1 MSEKSCTFAP
11 KINMTTLIDISKFAV
26 IDEIAL
32 QKTRYLRKYYTFSQR
47 NGGKEEISF
56 TYLRRLLPEHTE
68 ELPDSI
74 ARVFSDLGRVH
85 LPGQNDLQTIGST
98 QVHISQLIWARLC
111 VAAYYFFHDEPL
123 WQDLVFRKLCV
134 AAYYFFHDEPLWQ
147 DLVFRKLEERVQT
160 PELAADI
167 LTAKALIDAH
177 YRERALLSGKTNVPP
192 TPPSAME
199 IATEAA
205 KTDTNPKPE
214 DIFNFAFQRT
224 RDYFSMLE
232 VLEAEKKDC
241 SDIEWARHALTI
253 YRHKN
258 AFVKHPS
265 SFAKWLSVFGKMFGR
280 EVAYR
285 EPNKLDKGQNKVSLD
300 PFLPR

>member
-1 MSEKSCTFAP
+1 MQNHVDFSRFG
-11 KINMTTLIDISKFAV
+11 IL
-26 IDEIAL
+26 DEEVL
-32 QKTRYLRKYYTFSQR
+32 KKTRRLGKYYAYRQIDYQKVELSLF
-47 NGGKEEISF
+47 
-56 TYLRRLLPEHTE
+56 YLWKLIPEQDDDI
-68 ELPDSI
+68 LC
-74 ARVFSDLGRVH
+74 R
-85 LPGQNDLQTIGST
+85 
-98 QVHISQLIWARLC
+98 ISQIFSEVTKEQNAQFIWAR
-111 VAAYYFFHDEPL
+111 
-123 WQDLVFRKLCV
+123 LCV

-147 DLVFRKLEERVQT
+147 DLVFRKLEERVQA

-167 LTAKALIDAH
+167 LTAKALIDEH

-192 TPPSAME
+192 TPPSPME
-199 IATEAA
+199 IATDAA

-214 DIFNFAFQRT
+214 DIFNFAFQLT
-224 RDYFSMLE
+224 RDYRSMLE

-265 SFAKWLSVFGKMFGR
+265 SFTKWLSVFGKMFGR

>member
-32 QKTRYLRKYYTFSQR
+32 QKTRYLHKYYTFSQR
-47 NGGKEEISF
+47 NGWKEEISF

-98 QVHISQLIWARLC
+98 RVHISQFIWAR
-111 VAAYYFFHDEPL
+111 
-123 WQDLVFRKLCV
+123 LCV

-147 DLVFRKLEERVQT
+147 DLVFRKLEERVQA

-167 LTAKALIDAH
+167 LTAKALIDTH

-224 RDYFSMLE
+224 RDYRSMLE

-265 SFAKWLSVFGKMFGR
+265 SFVKWLSVFGKMFGR

-285 EPNKLDKGQNKVSLD
+285 EPNKLDKGQNKVSLE

>member
-47 NGGKEEISF
+47 NGWKEEISF

-123 WQDLVFRKLCV
+123 WQDLVFRKL
-134 AAYYFFHDEPLWQ
+134 
-147 DLVFRKLEERVQT
+147 EERVQA

-167 LTAKALIDAH
+167 LTAKALIDTH

-205 KTDTNPKPE
+205 KTVTNPKLE

-224 RDYFSMLE
+224 RDYRSMLE

-265 SFAKWLSVFGKMFGR
+265 SFVKWLSVFGKMFGR

-285 EPNKLDKGQNKVSLD
+285 EPNKLDKGQNKVSLE

>member
-85 LPGQNDLQTIGST
+85 LSGQNDLQTIGST
-98 QVHISQLIWARLC
+98 RVHISQLIWARLC

-123 WQDLVFRKLCV
+123 WQDLVFRKLK
-134 AAYYFFHDEPLWQ
+134 ERILLP
-147 DLVFRKLEERVQT
+147 DLVADVQT
-160 PELAADI
+160 
-167 LTAKALIDAH
+167 AKDLIDG
-177 YRERALLSGKTNVPP
+177 YYKELALLSGAAP
-192 TPPSAME
+192 TPQVKPAPV
-199 IATEAA
+199 ATLELQRQASSTP
-205 KTDTNPKPE
+205 KHKPE
-214 DIFNFAFQRT
+214 DVFAFAYQRT
-224 RDYFSMLE
+224 ADYARLLQFLD
-232 VLEAEKKDC
+232 AEKQDC
-241 SDIEWARHALTI
+241 TDLEWERYALAIFRCKKVFQKRPPT
-253 YRHKN
+253 
-258 AFVKHPS
+258 FTQ
-265 SFAKWLSVFGKMFGR
+265 WLPIFCDMFGR
-280 EVAYR
+280 KVEYR
-285 EPNKLDKGQNKVSLD
+285 EPNKLDRGKNEKDITV
-300 PFLPR
+300 FLSM

>member
-85 LPGQNDLQTIGST
+85 LSGQNDLQTIGST

-123 WQDLVFRKLCV
+123 WQDLVFRKL
-134 AAYYFFHDEPLWQ
+134 
-147 DLVFRKLEERVQT
+147 EERVQA

-167 LTAKALIDAH
+167 HTAKALIDAH

-224 RDYFSMLE
+224 RDYRSMLE

-265 SFAKWLSVFGKMFGR
+265 SFVKWLSVFGKMFGR

>member
-123 WQDLVFRKLCV
+123 WQDLVFRKL
-134 AAYYFFHDEPLWQ
+134 
-147 DLVFRKLEERVQT
+147 EERVQA

-177 YRERALLSGKTNVPP
+177 YRERALLSGKTNVLP

-199 IATEAA
+199 IATEA
-205 KTDTNPKPE
+205 
-214 DIFNFAFQRT
+214 
-224 RDYFSMLE
+224 
-232 VLEAEKKDC
+232 
-241 SDIEWARHALTI
+241 
-253 YRHKN
+253 
-258 AFVKHPS
+258 
-265 SFAKWLSVFGKMFGR
+265 
-280 EVAYR
+280 
-285 EPNKLDKGQNKVSLD
+285 
-300 PFLPR
+300 

>member
-123 WQDLVFRKLCV
+123 WQDLVFRKL
-134 AAYYFFHDEPLWQ
+134 
-147 DLVFRKLEERVQT
+147 EERVQA

-167 LTAKALIDAH
+167 HTAKALIDTH
-177 YRERALLSGKTNVPP
+177 YRERALLAGKTKVHP

-224 RDYFSMLE
+224 RDYRSMLE

-265 SFAKWLSVFGKMFGR
+265 SFVKWLSVFGKMFGR

>member
-123 WQDLVFRKLCV
+123 WQDLVFRKL
-134 AAYYFFHDEPLWQ
+134 
-147 DLVFRKLEERVQT
+147 EERVQA

-224 RDYFSMLE
+224 RDYRSMLE

-285 EPNKLDKGQNKVSLD
+285 EPNKLDKGQNKVSLE

>member
-123 WQDLVFRKLCV
+123 WQDLVFRKL
-134 AAYYFFHDEPLWQ
+134 
-147 DLVFRKLEERVQT
+147 EERVQA
-160 PELAADI
+160 PELVADI
-167 LTAKALIDAH
+167 LTAKALIDTH

-224 RDYFSMLE
+224 RDYRSMLE

-265 SFAKWLSVFGKMFGR
+265 SFVKWLSVFGKMFGR

-285 EPNKLDKGQNKVSLD
+285 EPNKLDKGQNKVSLE

>member
-98 QVHISQLIWARLC
+98 RVHISQFIWAR
-111 VAAYYFFHDEPL
+111 
-123 WQDLVFRKLCV
+123 LCV

-147 DLVFRKLEERVQT
+147 DLVFRKLEERVQA

-214 DIFNFAFQRT
+214 DIFNFAFQLT
-224 RDYFSMLE
+224 RDYRSMLE

-285 EPNKLDKGQNKVSLD
+285 EPNKLDLNKNAVSLE

>member
-111 VAAYYFFHDEPL
+111 VAAYYFFHDEL
-123 WQDLVFRKLCV
+123 
-134 AAYYFFHDEPLWQ
+134 LWQ
-147 DLVFRKLEERVQT
+147 DLVFRKLEERVQA

-167 LTAKALIDAH
+167 LTAKALIDTH
-177 YRERALLSGKTNVPP
+177 YRERALLSGKTNVHP
-192 TPPSAME
+192 TPPSPME

-224 RDYFSMLE
+224 RDYRSMLE

-253 YRHKN
+253 YRHKY

-285 EPNKLDKGQNKVSLD
+285 EPNKLDKGQNKVSLE

>member
-98 QVHISQLIWARLC
+98 QVHISQFIWAR
-111 VAAYYFFHDEPL
+111 
-123 WQDLVFRKLCV
+123 LCV

-147 DLVFRKLEERVQT
+147 DLVFRKLEERVQA

-214 DIFNFAFQRT
+214 DIFNFAFQLT
-224 RDYFSMLE
+224 RDYRSMLE

-265 SFAKWLSVFGKMFGR
+265 SFTKWLSVFGKMFGR

>member
-74 ARVFSDLGRVH
+74 ARVFSDLGRLH

-123 WQDLVFRKLCV
+123 WQDLVFRKL
-134 AAYYFFHDEPLWQ
+134 
-147 DLVFRKLEERVQT
+147 EERVQA

-167 LTAKALIDAH
+167 HTAKALIDTH
-177 YRERALLSGKTNVPP
+177 YRERALLSGKTNVPS

-224 RDYFSMLE
+224 RDYRSMLE

>member
-32 QKTRYLRKYYTFSQR
+32 QKTRYLRKYNTFSQR
-47 NGGKEEISF
+47 NGWKEEISF

-98 QVHISQLIWARLC
+98 QVHISQFIWAR
-111 VAAYYFFHDEPL
+111 
-123 WQDLVFRKLCV
+123 LCV

-147 DLVFRKLEERVQT
+147 DLVFRKLEERVQA

-192 TPPSAME
+192 TPPSPME

-224 RDYFSMLE
+224 RDYRSMLE

-265 SFAKWLSVFGKMFGR
+265 SFTKWLSVFGKMFGR

>member
-123 WQDLVFRKLCV
+123 WQDLVFRKL
-134 AAYYFFHDEPLWQ
+134 
-147 DLVFRKLEERVQT
+147 EERVQA
-160 PELAADI
+160 PELSADI

-224 RDYFSMLE
+224 RDYRSMLE

-285 EPNKLDKGQNKVSLD
+285 EPNKLDKGQNKVSLE

>member
-47 NGGKEEISF
+47 NGWKEEISF

-123 WQDLVFRKLCV
+123 WQDLVFRKL
-134 AAYYFFHDEPLWQ
+134 
-147 DLVFRKLEERVQT
+147 EERVQA

-167 LTAKALIDAH
+167 HTAKALIDAH
-177 YRERALLSGKTNVPP
+177 YRERALLSGKTNVLP

-199 IATEAA
+199 IATEA
-205 KTDTNPKPE
+205 
-214 DIFNFAFQRT
+214 
-224 RDYFSMLE
+224 
-232 VLEAEKKDC
+232 
-241 SDIEWARHALTI
+241 
-253 YRHKN
+253 
-258 AFVKHPS
+258 
-265 SFAKWLSVFGKMFGR
+265 
-280 EVAYR
+280 
-285 EPNKLDKGQNKVSLD
+285 
-300 PFLPR
+300 

>member
-47 NGGKEEISF
+47 NGWKEEISF

-98 QVHISQLIWARLC
+98 QVHISQFIWAR
-111 VAAYYFFHDEPL
+111 
-123 WQDLVFRKLCV
+123 LCV

-167 LTAKALIDAH
+167 HTAKALIDAH
-177 YRERALLSGKTNVPP
+177 YRERALLSGKTNVLP

-199 IATEAA
+199 IATEA
-205 KTDTNPKPE
+205 
-214 DIFNFAFQRT
+214 
-224 RDYFSMLE
+224 
-232 VLEAEKKDC
+232 
-241 SDIEWARHALTI
+241 
-253 YRHKN
+253 
-258 AFVKHPS
+258 
-265 SFAKWLSVFGKMFGR
+265 
-280 EVAYR
+280 
-285 EPNKLDKGQNKVSLD
+285 
-300 PFLPR
+300 

>member
-98 QVHISQLIWARLC
+98 QVHISQFIWARLC

-123 WQDLVFRKLCV
+123 WQDLVFRKLK
-134 AAYYFFHDEPLWQ
+134 ERILLP
-147 DLVFRKLEERVQT
+147 DLVADVQT
-160 PELAADI
+160 
-167 LTAKALIDAH
+167 AKNLIDG
-177 YRERALLSGKTNVPP
+177 YYKELALLSGAAP
-192 TPPSAME
+192 TPQVKPAPV
-199 IATEAA
+199 ATLELQRQASSTP
-205 KTDTNPKPE
+205 KHKPE
-214 DIFNFAFQRT
+214 DVFAFAYQRT
-224 RDYFSMLE
+224 ADYARLLQFLD
-232 VLEAEKKDC
+232 AEKQDC
-241 SDIEWARHALTI
+241 TDLEWERYALAIFRCKKVFQKRPPT
-253 YRHKN
+253 
-258 AFVKHPS
+258 FTQ
-265 SFAKWLSVFGKMFGR
+265 WLPIFCDMFGR
-280 EVAYR
+280 KVEYR
-285 EPNKLDKGQNKVSLD
+285 EPNKLDRGKNEKDITV
-300 PFLPR
+300 FLSM

>member
-47 NGGKEEISF
+47 NGWKEEISF

-123 WQDLVFRKLCV
+123 WQDLVFRKL
-134 AAYYFFHDEPLWQ
+134 
-147 DLVFRKLEERVQT
+147 EERVQA

-177 YRERALLSGKTNVPP
+177 YRERALLSGKTSVVP

-205 KTDTNPKPE
+205 KTDSNPKPE

-224 RDYFSMLE
+224 RDYRSMLE

-285 EPNKLDKGQNKVSLD
+285 EPNKLDKGQNKVSLE

>member
-98 QVHISQLIWARLC
+98 RVHISQLIWARLC

-123 WQDLVFRKLCV
+123 WQDLVFRKL
-134 AAYYFFHDEPLWQ
+134 
-147 DLVFRKLEERVQT
+147 EERVQV

-192 TPPSAME
+192 TPPFAME

-205 KTDTNPKPE
+205 KTVTTPKPE

-224 RDYFSMLE
+224 RDYRSMLE

>member
-98 QVHISQLIWARLC
+98 RVHISQFIWAR
-111 VAAYYFFHDEPL
+111 
-123 WQDLVFRKLCV
+123 LCV

-147 DLVFRKLEERVQT
+147 DLVFRKLEERVQA

-167 LTAKALIDAH
+167 LTAKALIDTH

-224 RDYFSMLE
+224 RDYRSMLE

-265 SFAKWLSVFGKMFGR
+265 SFVKWLSVFGKMFGR

-285 EPNKLDKGQNKVSLD
+285 EPNKLDKGQNKVSLE

>member
-98 QVHISQLIWARLC
+98 QVHISQFIWAR
-111 VAAYYFFHDEPL
+111 
-123 WQDLVFRKLCV
+123 LCV

-224 RDYFSMLE
+224 RDYRSMLE

>member
-123 WQDLVFRKLCV
+123 WQDLVFRKL
-134 AAYYFFHDEPLWQ
+134 
-147 DLVFRKLEERVQT
+147 EERVQA

-167 LTAKALIDAH
+167 LTAKALIDTH
-177 YRERALLSGKTNVPP
+177 YRERALLSGKTNVHP

-205 KTDTNPKPE
+205 KTDTNPKSE

-224 RDYFSMLE
+224 RDYRSMLE

-285 EPNKLDKGQNKVSLD
+285 EPNKLDKGQNKVSLE

>member
-123 WQDLVFRKLCV
+123 WQDLVFRKL
-134 AAYYFFHDEPLWQ
+134 
-147 DLVFRKLEERVQT
+147 EERVQA
-160 PELAADI
+160 PELVADI
-167 LTAKALIDAH
+167 LTAKALIDTH

-265 SFAKWLSVFGKMFGR
+265 SFVKWLSVFGKMFGR

-285 EPNKLDKGQNKVSLD
+285 EPNKLDKGQNKVSLE

>member
-98 QVHISQLIWARLC
+98 QVHISQFIWAR
-111 VAAYYFFHDEPL
+111 
-123 WQDLVFRKLCV
+123 LCV

-285 EPNKLDKGQNKVSLD
+285 EPNKLDKGQNKVSLE